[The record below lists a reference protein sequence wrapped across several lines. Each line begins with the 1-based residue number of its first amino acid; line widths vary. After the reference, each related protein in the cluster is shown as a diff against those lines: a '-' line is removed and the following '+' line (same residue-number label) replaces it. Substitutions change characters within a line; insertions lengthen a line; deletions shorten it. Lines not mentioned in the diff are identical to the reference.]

1 MKIYCIFCKKEIKDP
16 DIGRI
21 TCGNEVCVRK
31 LQRIHKDFYYI
42 GEEGKEKLK
51 KYNKEYYKK
60 KKEKNII

>member
-1 MKIYCIFCKKEIKDP
+1 LVTKKRFCKKEIKDP

-51 KYNKEYYKK
+51 NII
-60 KKEKNII
+60 KNIIKRKRRKI